1 MLEKRRRASLSL
13 FLFCQKVLELVRQV
27 SRRLKEEGK
36 NW

>member
-1 MLEKRRRASLSL
+1 MLEKRRSDFLSL
-13 FLFCQKVLELVRQV
+13 FIFSKKVLELFKQF